1 LKNSIKVLIIGQI
14 PPIINGQSLVTKS
27 VLDILVEADYEVV
40 FLPLTNL
47 NHGRS
52 LSLIL
57 DKFTYY
63 LKIIFRFLKQTVSG
77 NYIIYLNGA
86 RSIGGTF
93 RNVPFLIIS
102 KILRNK
108 TILHFHCGDIDDFVN
123 SQNKI
128 VKFFLLS
135 AYKLV
140 DKLIILSPTLRK
152 NFSQIINK
160 DNLVIIENGISS
172 PFYNSKVIR
181 ESEVIKLLYL
191 SNLILSKGY
200 FDILIA
206 LDHIVNKLKFKN
218 IECNFCGEFLT
229 SYDDPELNSIEKMK
243 RDFHN
248 YISQNNLINNVNY
261 KMQVLDEEKNKLLNE
276 SHILILPTNYSTEAQ
291 PLSIIEAI
299 SRGNVIIS
307 TNFRAIPDMVVDNY
321 NGKFVAFGDPLSI
334 VQNILF
340 FINNPTDFNNYSKNS
355 ISIYQKT
362 FTYDRFKDKILL
374 LFDQTSK
381 PFE

>member
-1 LKNSIKVLIIGQI
+1 MKNSIKVLIIGQI

-27 VLDILVEADYEVV
+27 VLDILVEADYQVE

-47 NHGRS
+47 NHGHS
-52 LSLIL
+52 LFLIL
-57 DKFTYY
+57 EKFKYY

-77 NYIIYLNGA
+77 NYIVYLNGA

-108 TILHFHCGDIDDFVN
+108 TILHFHCGDIDDFIN

-128 VKFFLLS
+128 VKFLLLFT
-135 AYKLV
+135 YKLA

-152 NFSQIINK
+152 NFSQLESN
-160 DNLVIIENGISS
+160 NLVIIENGINSS
-172 PFYNSKVIR
+172 FYKPKIIQ
-181 ESEVIKLLYL
+181 ESEPIKILYL

-200 FDILIA
+200 FHVLIA
-206 LDHIVNKLKFKN
+206 IDNLVNSLSLKN

-229 SYDDPELNSIEKMK
+229 SYDDPEFNSIEKMK
-243 RDFHN
+243 MDFHG
-248 YISQNNLINNVNY
+248 YIAHNNLGKYVNY
-261 KMQVLDEEKNKLLNE
+261 KTHVVDEEKNTLLNE
-276 SHILILPTNYSTEAQ
+276 SHILVLPTNYSTEAQ

-334 VQNILF
+334 AQNILY
-340 FINNPTDFNNYSKNS
+340 FINNSTEFNNYSKNS
-355 ISIYQKT
+355 ILIFQKS
-362 FTYDRFKDKILL
+362 FTYDIFRYKILT
-374 LFDQTSK
+374 LFDQVSK
-381 PFE
+381 SFE

>member
-1 LKNSIKVLIIGQI
+1 MKNSIKVLIIGQI